1 MCLEIIGDFFV
12 VAARGSQEIP
22 GKLARPS
29 ESESH
34 RYPSN
39 GDPARE

>member
-1 MCLEIIGDFFV
+1 VRLEIVGDFFV

-22 GKLARPS
+22 GKLARSS

-34 RYPSN
+34 RCPSN
-39 GDPARE
+39 GEPARG